1 LHLTVGETVLNDDIL
16 ANAITETSQAV
27 FESLNR
33 MKLRLL
39 GPTREVAYPVDPP
52 SWLLSA
58 RRHRQRS
65 RAAEQ
70 RDEVAALHF

>member
-1 LHLTVGETVLNDDIL
+1 LHLTVGEAVLDDDIL
-16 ANAITETSQAV
+16 ANAVTKTSQALI
-27 FESLNR
+27 ESFNYI
-33 MKLRLL
+33 KLRLL